1 MNGKPLFA
9 ALALAG
15 ALGLEAGEGR
25 LVRLDVSAAR
35 VDLNPSGANVA
46 PTVRVGARVFQVG
59 AGVSG
64 RLLEG
69 RRDVRVRSRPVT
81 DCATERLARGGVRV
95 AYVRDLVLAH
105 GPADEASAAVGRA
118 ETELVFEDGRVRVR
132 TVVTPAE
139 PGRFRLRD
147 GLPFRQ
153 SVYLPVE
160 PWVGCEA
167 VTAAADGALRRARF
181 PTRADF
187 APKAWGLNTGRSG
200 VKTVELGFADF
211 ALRLQTGTSAEFRV
225 NRYRDGLDLDGAY
238 ANADT
243 MHAPPWSGALAW
255 EFTIECR

>member
-1 MNGKPLFA
+1 MNGRLLFA

-25 LVRLDVSAAR
+25 LVRFDVGKAR

-59 AGVSG
+59 AAVSG
-64 RLLEG
+64 DLLEG
-69 RRDVRVRSRPVT
+69 RRDVRVRSRPTT
-81 DCATERLARGGVRV
+81 DYATERLARGGVRV
-95 AYVRDLVLAH
+95 AYARELALARE
-105 GPADEASAAVGRA
+105 PADGAPVVGRA
-118 ETELVFEDGRVRVR
+118 ETALVFEDGRVRVR

-139 PGRFRLRD
+139 PGRFRLRA
-147 GLPFRQ
+147 GQPFRQ

-160 PWVGCEA
+160 PWAGCE
-167 VTAAADGALRRARF
+167 VLTTAADGALRRARF
-181 PTRADF
+181 PTRAAF
-187 APKAWGLNTGRSG
+187 EPKAWGLNTGHPG

-211 ALRLQTGTSAEFRV
+211 ALRLQAGKTADFRV